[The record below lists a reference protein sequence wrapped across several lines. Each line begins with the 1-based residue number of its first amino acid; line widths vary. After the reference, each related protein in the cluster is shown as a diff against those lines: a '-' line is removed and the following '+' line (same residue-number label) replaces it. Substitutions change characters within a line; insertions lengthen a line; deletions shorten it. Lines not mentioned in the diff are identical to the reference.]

1 MFNDAGQRTTDAILG
16 IWRETSNNPK
26 IYERI
31 NEISLGTCGGQVP
44 APLVMGMSDVYEC
57 TLPQSE
63 RVSVQPG
70 DVIGIEIAR
79 NSRYRFR
86 LYFDDT
92 NSGPTNYVF
101 NGQVSTATLN
111 QASFIKQDHPQISLT
126 IEPII
131 STTVPLTTRPLTTT
145 QASTTD
151 LPTTQLPTTTTEPE
165 DLSTAATPQPLTT
178 TRASTTTEV
187 TIIGTEFTTGS
198 ATETQ
203 TTDDAQTTKTPATS
217 TADVPSP
224 ATTNL
229 ATTTGGPL
237 LTDNSTIRETF
248 TTTAA
253 PATVEDSDST
263 IVTISETTADTA
275 NAGGVVEQKS
285 FNIGTLAGAVVSGI
299 IAILLVLII
308 IILLVLVLRRRRSG
322 QKFTPPTSTIVNTGY
337 DGKPQIVLNV
347 DEVSAF
353 PVYYI

>member
-1 MFNDAGQRTTDAILG
+1 MFNDAGQRNTDTILG

-70 DVIGIEIAR
+70 DVVGIEIAR

-111 QASFIKQDHPQISLT
+111 QASSIEQDQPQISLT

-131 STTVPLTTRPLTTT
+131 STTVPPTTRPLTTT

-151 LPTTQLPTTTTEPE
+151 LPTT
-165 DLSTAATPQPLTT
+165 
-178 TRASTTTEV
+178 
-187 TIIGTEFTTGS
+187 
-198 ATETQ
+198 
-203 TTDDAQTTKTPATS
+203 TDDAQTTKAPATS

-263 IVTISETTADTA
+263 TVTIFETTADTA
-275 NAGGVVEQKS
+275 NAGGVVEQKN
-285 FNIGTLAGAVVSGI
+285 FNIGTLAGAVVGGI

-322 QKFTPPTSTIVNTGY
+322 QKFTPPTSTIVNAGY

-347 DEVSAF
+347 DEASAF